1 MDTRELLK
9 KVRLIEIKTRGMV
22 NQIFS
27 GEYHSVFKGR
37 GMEFSEVREYQFGDD
52 IRTIDWN
59 VSARFNHPFVKVY
72 EEERELT
79 VMLVVD
85 FSRSGDFGTVDQSKN
100 EIAAEICAIL
110 AFSAIKNNDKV
121 GLIMFTDRIEKFV
134 PPKKGRAHILRIV
147 RELISLQPNGKGTD
161 IKAAL
166 EYFNH
171 VNKKRCIAFIISDF
185 IEERTSGKHEEERSS
200 EKPGYEQIL
209 RIISKKH
216 DVIAVEV
223 FDPCEE
229 DLPNVGLMKLRGAES
244 GRIRVVDTWD
254 PRVLKGFREYWRRR
268 RLERKQ
274 LFLRCKV
281 DSIPIRIDKPY
292 IKPIVDFFK
301 LRESR
306 L

>member
-9 KVRLIEIKTRGMV
+9 KVRQIEIKTRGLV
-22 NQIFS
+22 NHVFS

-37 GMEFSEVREYQFGDD
+37 GMEFSEVREYQYGDD
-52 IRTIDWN
+52 IRSIDWN
-59 VSARFNHPFVKVY
+59 VSARFNHPFIKIF

-79 VMLVVD
+79 VMLLVD
-85 FSRSGDFGTVDQSKN
+85 FSRSGSFGSVSATKN
-100 EIAAEICAIL
+100 DIAAEICAVL

-121 GLIMFTDRIEKFV
+121 GLILFTDRIEKFV

-147 RELISLQPNGKGTD
+147 RELISFEPTGTGTG
-161 IKAAL
+161 IRQAL

-171 VNKKRCIAFIISDF
+171 VHKKRTIAFLISDF
-185 IEERTSGKHEEERSS
+185 IDD
-200 EKPGYEQIL
+200 GYDQIL
-209 RIISKKH
+209 RIISRKH

-223 FDPCEE
+223 SDPREE
-229 DLPNVGLMKLRGAES
+229 TLPDSGLIKLRDAETGRERWVDS
-244 GRIRVVDTWD
+244 GDDRLRAAFLHYWHQRRVERRNLFIRS
-254 PRVLKGFREYWRRR
+254 
-268 RLERKQ
+268 
-274 LFLRCKV
+274 KV
-281 DSIPIRIDKPY
+281 DSIPIRIDRPY

>member
-9 KVRLIEIKTRGMV
+9 KVRLIEIKTRGVV

-59 VSARFNHPFVKVY
+59 VSARFNHPFVKVF

-85 FSRSGDFGTVDQSKN
+85 LSRSGDFGTGRQMKN
-100 EIAAEICAIL
+100 EIAAEICAVL

-121 GLIMFTDRIEKFV
+121 GLILFTDRIEKFV
-134 PPKKGRAHILRIV
+134 PPKKGRAHILRII
-147 RELISLQPNGKGTD
+147 RELVSFTAAGRGTN
-161 IKAAL
+161 IRQAL

-171 VNKKRCIAFIISDF
+171 VNKKRSIAFLISDF
-185 IEERTSGKHEEERSS
+185 IDE
-200 EKPGYEQIL
+200 GYENIL

-216 DVIAVEV
+216 DVIAVELS
-223 FDPCEE
+223 DPREE
-229 DLPNVGLMKLRGAES
+229 ELPAIGLMKLRDAETD
-244 GRIRVVDTWD
+244 RERWIDTGD
-254 PRVLKGFREYWRRR
+254 PAVRMEFERYWRD
-268 RLERKQ
+268 RKANRKSV
-274 LFLRCKV
+274 FLRSKV
-281 DSIPIRIDKPY
+281 DAIPVRVDRPY

-301 LRESR
+301 RRERR

>member
-9 KVRLIEIKTRGMV
+9 KVRLIEIKTRGIV
-22 NQIFS
+22 NQVFS

-85 FSRSGDFGTVDQSKN
+85 FSRSGSFGTAQQLKN
-100 EIAAEICAIL
+100 EIAAEICAVL

-121 GLIMFTDRIEKFV
+121 GLVMFTDRIEKFV

-147 RELISLQPNGKGTD
+147 RELISLQPTGTGTN

-185 IEERTSGKHEEERSS
+185 IDE
-200 EKPGYEQIL
+200 GYDQIL

-216 DVIAVEV
+216 DIIAVEV
-223 FDPCEE
+223 YDPREE
-229 DLPNVGLMKLRGAES
+229 ELPDIGLVKLRDAET
-244 GRIRVVDTWD
+244 GEPRWVDTGD
-254 PRVLKGFREYWRRR
+254 GKLRTSFRAYWRKRR
-268 RLERKQ
+268 ADRKQ
-274 LFLRCKV
+274 LFIRSKV
-281 DSIPIRIDKPY
+281 DAIPIRIDKPY

-301 LRESR
+301 SREKR